1 MLIIMPEQI
10 HLPPQA
16 QQLLLQMQT
25 FQQQLQNA
33 LLQKETMQIQK
44 IELESAK
51 AELEKVGEKE
61 EVYKVVG
68 PLLVKGTK
76 PDLKKEIEEKL
87 EMIEMRAKTVNK
99 QEEKLKE
106 KLKENQQKLQEIF
119 KGLSPEGHNHGPDS
133 EGMGV
138 DAE

>member
-1 MLIIMPEQI
+1 MQ
-10 HLPPQA
+10 LPPQA

-51 AELEKVGEKE
+51 TELEKADEKE

-68 PLLVKGTK
+68 PLLVKGK
-76 PDLKKEIEEKL
+76 KSELKKEVDEKL
-87 EMIEMRAKTVNK
+87 EMIDMRAKSVKK

-106 KLKENQQKLQEIF
+106 RLKESQQKLQEIF
-119 KGLSPEGHNHGPDS
+119 KGLSPEGHKHGPDS

-138 DAE
+138 DDE

>member
-1 MLIIMPEQI
+1 
-10 HLPPQA
+10 
-16 QQLLLQMQT
+16 
-25 FQQQLQNA
+25 
-33 LLQKETMQIQK
+33 MQIQK
-44 IELESAK
+44 VELESAK
-51 AELEKVGEKE
+51 TELEKVGEKE

-76 PDLKKEIEEKL
+76 TDLKKEIEEKL
-87 EMIEMRAKTVNK
+87 ETIEMRSKSVDK

-106 KLKENQQKLQEIF
+106 KLKESQQKLQDIF
-119 KGLSPEGHNHGPDS
+119 KNLSPHHGHGPDS